1 MNPHIWGERD
11 LFNTNKS
18 LRFEKQKENI
28 NPVQGFISIIENSL
42 LNWASKN
49 VERLSMDPVKVSSSK
64 EERISVNFLVN

>member
-1 MNPHIWGERD
+1 MNRHIWGERD

>member
-1 MNPHIWGERD
+1 MNRHIWGERD

-49 VERLSMDPVKVSSSK
+49 VERLSMDTVKVSSSK